1 MPKSIPDSIALLQGC
16 MRYLQH
22 DLLPALPDDQRFLTR
37 VAIKALGIVERELAL
52 GERHAEAELDRLR
65 LLLGCDGTLAE
76 LNQLLC
82 DRILSGEADLDDAA
96 LRSHLRESLR
106 ENLMINNPGSLRGP
120 AAHRERGTP

>member
-16 MRYLQH
+16 ARYLQH

-37 VAIKALGIVERELAL
+37 VAIRALGIVERELAL
-52 GERHAEAELDRLR
+52 GERHADAELDRLR
-65 LLLGCDGTLAE
+65 RLLGRDGTLAE

-82 DRILSGEADLDDAA
+82 ERIRSGEAAPDHAA
-96 LRSHLRESLR
+96 LRNHLRESLR

-120 AAHRERGTP
+120 DAQRHGGAQ